1 MPFRRPLPSPSRS
14 GTPGRRLRQPQL
26 PVRRS
31 VLAAGV
37 VTALALAGCTGGG
50 GDAGP
55 TPGVSAGSG
64 RGGNAS
70 SGGSGGPAADP
81 TAAALDVATRYL
93 AAWSAGENS
102 GAAALTSDPAAAATL
117 LSTTNSRLGVT
128 KVTAV
133 PGAARPLADGAVDVP
148 AAVTA
153 RITGL
158 GDARWQVVVHVVDA
172 ARATSTATTS
182 TATAGPI
189 SGTPATGAAT
199 PVPTT
204 TSAPT
209 ASTGA
214 ADGASGPIVQFT
226 PTLVH
231 PDLTAATRLSR
242 TRTVPVRASILDREG
257 RALTTPQNLYEVGI
271 ERGRLSN
278 PAAAYALLATLPTRP
293 DVAALRTRVAAA
305 TPTAFVS
312 VTTLR
317 AAEFAPFRARL
328 DALPGVVVDARP
340 TTLAASP
347 DFARTVLGRMAPASS
362 LDRETLAGLGP
373 LVSSADYVGRT
384 GLQRTAQSQLAGT
397 PGGSL
402 VIVSRA
408 GGDPLKV
415 LQRFPGKPGTPL
427 RTTLSAADQRA
438 AEAAL
443 ATAPQAGALVAV
455 QASTGQLLAV
465 ADDGVAA
472 SREDGLNRALNGRY
486 PPGSTM
492 KVVSSAALLAGGL
505 SPSAVVACPPSVL
518 VDGRRFTNVDGE
530 GASGSVPFTTDF
542 AQSCNTAFV
551 SLRDRIPPTAL
562 TSTARQF
569 GLGLDWTLG
578 VTSYGGSVPT
588 PAGETERAAA
598 MIGQGRVQ
606 ASPLSMALVAAAVA
620 SGRARTPTLVTGT
633 GQPPV
638 AAQPPALDP
647 RVVAQLRSLMAAT
660 VASGTAA
667 GLRGSATGAKTGTAE
682 FGTAP
687 AAGGDLPTHS
697 WMIAYRGDLAV
708 AVLIENGSTGA
719 RTAGPVIK
727 RFLDAVS

>member
-1 MPFRRPLPSPSRS
+1 MPSRRPASSPSRS
-14 GTPGRRLRQPQL
+14 TTPGRRPAQSPGLG
-26 PVRRS
+26 V
-31 VLAAGV
+31 VAAAV

-50 GDAGP
+50 DAGP
-55 TPGVSAGSG
+55 TPGVGPGGVSTGGASGSAANGSG
-64 RGGNAS
+64 ANR
-70 SGGSGGPAADP
+70 SGGPVTDP

-117 LSTTNSRLGVT
+117 LSTTNTRLGVT
-128 KVTAV
+128 RVTAV

-148 AAVTA
+148 ATVTA

-172 ARATSTATTS
+172 SRATSTATAAPTGS
-182 TATAGPI
+182 TT
-189 SGTPATGAAT
+189 ATGAAT

-209 ASTGA
+209 AGTGA
-214 ADGASGPIVQFT
+214 AVGASGPVVQFT

-242 TRTVPVRASILDREG
+242 TRTLPVRASILDRDG
-257 RALTTPQNLYEVGI
+257 RALTTPQDLFEVGI

-278 PAAAYALLATLPTRP
+278 PTAAYALLATLPTKP
-293 DVAALRTRVAAA
+293 DVAALRRRVATA

-317 AAEFAPFRARL
+317 APEYAPFRARL
-328 DALPGVVVDARP
+328 DALPGVVTDAHP

-347 DFARTVLGRMAPASS
+347 SFARTVLGRMVPASS
-362 LDRETLAGLGP
+362 LDQTALAALGP
-373 LVSSADYVGRT
+373 LASSADYVGRT
-384 GLQRTAQSQLAGT
+384 GLQATAQAQLAGT

-415 LQRFPGKPGTPL
+415 LQRFPGKPGIPV
-427 RTTLSAADQRA
+427 RTTLSTADQRA

-472 SREDGLNRALNGRY
+472 SRLDGLNRALNGRY

-492 KVVSSAALLAGGL
+492 KVVTSAALLAGGL
-505 SPSAVVACPPSVL
+505 SPSAVVACPSSVL
-518 VDGRRFTNVDGE
+518 VNGRRFTNVDGE

-542 AQSCNTAFV
+542 AQSCNTAFI
-551 SLRDRIPPTAL
+551 SLRDWIAPTAL

-620 SGRARTPTLVTGT
+620 SGRARTPTLVTGP
-633 GQPPV
+633 GQPSV
-638 AAQPPALDP
+638 AAQPPALEP
-647 RVVAQLRSLMAAT
+647 GVVAQLRSLMART
-660 VASGTAA
+660 VASGTAT

-682 FGTAP
+682 FGTART
-687 AAGGDLPTHS
+687 AGGDLPTHS
-697 WMIAYRGDLAV
+697 WMIAYRGDVAV
-708 AVLIENGSTGA
+708 CVLIENGSTGA
-719 RTAGPVIK
+719 RTAGPVVK
-727 RFLDAVS
+727 RFLDAIG

>member
-1 MPFRRPLPSPSRS
+1 MPSRRPAHSPSRTS
-14 GTPGRRLRQPQL
+14 
-26 PVRRS
+26 
-31 VLAAGV
+31 V
-37 VTALALAGCTGGG
+37 VTATLVAAAVVLAGCTGGG
-50 GDAGP
+50 GAGP
-55 TPGVSAGSG
+55 TPGVTSGEGSAG
-64 RGGNAS
+64 GG
-70 SGGSGGPAADP
+70 GGPVADP
-81 TAAALDVATRYL
+81 TAAAVDVATRYL

-117 LSTTNSRLGVT
+117 LSTTNTRLGVT
-128 KVTAV
+128 RVTAV
-133 PGAARPLADGAVDVP
+133 AGAARTLADGAVDVP

-172 ARATSTATTS
+172 SRATSTATTAPAPTS
-182 TATAGPI
+182 
-189 SGTPATGAAT
+189 SATGATT
-199 PVPTT
+199 PVPAVPAASTP
-204 TSAPT
+204 AP
-209 ASTGA
+209 STGA
-214 ADGASGPIVQFT
+214 GAGASGPIVQFS

-242 TRTVPVRASILDREG
+242 TRTLPVRASILDRDG

-278 PAAAYALLATLPTRP
+278 PAAAYALLATLPTKP
-293 DVAALRTRVAAA
+293 DVAALKTRVVAA
-305 TPTAFVS
+305 TPTAFVP

-317 AAEFAPFRARL
+317 ASEFAPYRARL
-328 DALPGVVVDARP
+328 DALAGVVVDAHP
-340 TTLAASP
+340 TTLASSP
-347 DFARTVLGRMAPASS
+347 AFARTVLGRMVPAAS
-362 LDRETLAGLGP
+362 LDQETLTGLGP
-373 LVSSADYVGRT
+373 LVSSADYVGGT
-384 GLQRTAQSQLAGT
+384 GLQRTAQAQLAGT
-397 PGGSL
+397 PGGAL
-402 VIVSRA
+402 VVVAKA

-415 LQRFPGKPGTPL
+415 LQRFPGIPGVPL
-427 RTTLSAADQRA
+427 RTTLSVADQRA

-443 ATAPQAGALVAV
+443 ATEPRAGALVAV

-472 SREDGLNRALNGRY
+472 TRQDGVNRALNGRY

-505 SPSAVVACPPSVL
+505 SPSATVACPPTVL
-518 VDGRRFTNVDGE
+518 VDGRRFSNVDGE
-530 GASGSVPFTTDF
+530 DASGPVPFTTDF
-542 AQSCNTAFV
+542 TQSCNTAFI
-551 SLRDRIPPTAL
+551 SLRDRVTPAVL

-578 VTSYGGSVPT
+578 VTSYGGSVPA

-598 MIGQGRVQ
+598 MIGQGRVL

-660 VASGTAA
+660 VASGTAT

-719 RTAGPVIK
+719 KTAGPVMK
-727 RFLDAVS
+727 RFLDAVG

>member
-1 MPFRRPLPSPSRS
+1 MPSRRPESDPIR
-14 GTPGRRLRQPQL
+14 GTSPGRTRRPRLP
-26 PVRRS
+26 RRRT
-31 VLAAGV
+31 VLAVGV
-37 VTALALAGCTGGG
+37 VTALALTGCTGGG
-50 GDAGP
+50 AAGP
-55 TPGVSAGSG
+55 TPGASTT
-64 RGGNAS
+64 GGGTA
-70 SGGSGGPAADP
+70 SGGTNGGGAVSDP

-117 LSTTNSRLGVT
+117 LSTTNTRLGVT

-172 ARATSTATTS
+172 SRATSTATAAPS
-182 TATAGPI
+182 AAAT
-189 SGTPATGAAT
+189 TTGATT

-204 TSAPT
+204 TSAST
-209 ASTGA
+209 AAAAGA
-214 ADGASGPIVQFT
+214 TGPIVQFT

-231 PDLTAATRLSR
+231 PDLTATTRLSR
-242 TRTVPVRASILDREG
+242 TRTLPVRASILDRDG
-257 RALTTPQNLYEVGI
+257 RALTTPQDLYEVGI

-278 PAAAYALLATLPTRP
+278 PAAAYALLATLPTTP

-328 DALPGVVVDARP
+328 DAQPGVVVDAHR
-340 TTLAASP
+340 TTLAASAT
-347 DFARTVLGRMAPASS
+347 FARTVLGRVVPASS

-384 GLQRTAQSQLAGT
+384 GLQATAQAQLAGT

-415 LQRFPGKPGTPL
+415 LQRFPGTPGVPL
-427 RTTLSAADQRA
+427 RTTLSTADQRA
-438 AEAAL
+438 AETAL

-472 SREDGLNRALNGRY
+472 SRQDGINRALNGRY

-505 SPSAVVACPPSVL
+505 SPSAVVACPQSIL

-542 AQSCNTAFV
+542 AQSCNTAFI

-598 MIGQGRVQ
+598 MIGQGRVL

-638 AAQPPALDP
+638 AAQPPALAP
-647 RVVAQLRSLMAAT
+647 AVVAQLRSLMART
-660 VASGTAA
+660 VASGTAN

-687 AAGGDLPTHS
+687 TAGGSLPTHS
-697 WMIAYRGDLAV
+697 WMIAYRGDVAV

-719 RTAGPVIK
+719 RSAGPVVK